1 MLIYGICAMVLSGAS
16 WTIFG
21 YVMGKAPKQG
31 IKVSWLLVC
40 TTLAAALVS
49 VIVGCVQGFPD
60 TTARGMLIAFGS
72 LFLCGLFNYAQLDL
86 ISRSMQ
92 VGPNGIIWSIVQ
104 SGFIFPFFMGV
115 LFFGVPLTW
124 LRSAGLLCMLVAL
137 VLLGAAKN
145 PGQGNASGGRWK
157 LLAFSAFLVTGAS
170 QSLSN
175 LPSYFPE
182 ANAVGSTWRTAAFT
196 LGMCAAGLVAG
207 LASGKAA
214 AADFIRHLRSGP
226 VWLNVALLEIPEIA
240 VSYLFLYPGMDI
252 LSKAGIGSVAY
263 PVMVGSCIIAFELF
277 ALIVL
282 REKRKFAQW
291 LALALCLA
299 GAAAI
304 CL

>member
-1 MLIYGICAMVLSGAS
+1 MLIYGIGAMALVGAS

-21 YVMGKAPKQG
+21 YVMGKVPKQG

-49 VIVGCVQGFPD
+49 VIIGCIQGFPD
-60 TTARGMLIAFGS
+60 TTGRGLLIAFGS
-72 LFLCGLFNYAQLDL
+72 LFLCGIVNYIQLDL

-92 VGPNGIIWSIVQ
+92 CGPNGIIWSIVQ

-115 LFFGVPLTW
+115 IFFGVPLTW
-124 LRSAGLLCMLVAL
+124 LRSAGLLCMLIAL
-137 VLLGAAKN
+137 VLFGAAKN
-145 PGQGNASGGRWK
+145 SGRESASGNWK

-182 ANAVGSTWRTAAFT
+182 SNAVSSTWRTAAFT
-196 LGMCAAGLVAG
+196 LGMCSAGLSVG
-207 LASGKAA
+207 FSSGKAA
-214 AADFIRHLRSGP
+214 LADFIRHVRRGP
-226 VWLNVALLEIPEIA
+226 VWLNVALLEIPEMA
-240 VSYLFLYPGMDI
+240 VSYLLLYPGMDI

-291 LALALCLA
+291 LALVLCLA
-299 GAAAI
+299 GVAAI